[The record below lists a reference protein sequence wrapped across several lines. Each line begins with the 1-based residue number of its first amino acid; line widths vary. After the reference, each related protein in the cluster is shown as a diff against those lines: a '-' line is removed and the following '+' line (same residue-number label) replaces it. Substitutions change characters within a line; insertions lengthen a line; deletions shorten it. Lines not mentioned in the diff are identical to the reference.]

1 MQKFIQTVYFLL
13 LSVRKMEQWSINKA
27 VFRLMIC
34 YLLKRKSPLTNGIQ
48 PLIAKTDIN
57 FWTSLWT
64 PIQAIKP
71 GAHSLKFSCV
81 LRVLFIEKKR
91 CGIVWQATDLLV
103 QIQLDGV
110 EAPCPLFFQPHGGK
124 SSEYAC
130 PARLRRRAAPSK
142 VPLIRC
148 RSGLCTRSF
157 PMPDAYPANQCPRRS
172 PRMRKR

>member
-91 CGIVWQATDLLV
+91 CGIVWQATDLMV
-103 QIQLDGV
+103 QIQLDRWNPR
-110 EAPCPLFFQPHGGK
+110 APVFQPHGGK
-124 SSEYAC
+124 SSEYARLI
-130 PARLRRRAAPSK
+130 RLRQRAAPAKAPS
-142 VPLIRC
+142 IRC
-148 RSGLCTRSF
+148 RSGSCTRFF
-157 PMPDAYPANQCPRRS
+157 PMPDASPANQYPHRS
-172 PRMRKR
+172 PRMQKR

>member
-91 CGIVWQATDLLV
+91 CGIVWQATDLMV
-103 QIQLDGV
+103 QIQLDRWNPR
-110 EAPCPLFFQPHGGK
+110 APVFQPHGGK
-124 SSEYAC
+124 SSEYARLT
-130 PARLRRRAAPSK
+130 RLRRRAAPSK

-157 PMPDAYPANQCPRRS
+157 PMPGAYPANQCPRRS

>member
-13 LSVRKMEQWSINKA
+13 FSGRKMEQWSINKT

-34 YLLKRKSPLTNGIQ
+34 YPQKRKRLLTNGLQ
-48 PLIAKTDIN
+48 PLTAKTDKH
-57 FWTSLWT
+57 FWTFLWS
-64 PIQAIKP
+64 PIQTATP
-71 GAHSLKFSCV
+71 GVHSLKFSCV
-81 LRVLFIEKKR
+81 LRVLFMTKL
-91 CGIVWQATDLLV
+91 CGIGLTSNGFVGANPAWRGGSPV
-103 QIQLDGV
+103 PPV
-110 EAPCPLFFQPHGGK
+110 FQPHGGK
-124 SSEYAC
+124 SSEYAR

-172 PRMRKR
+172 PRMWKR

>member
-34 YLLKRKSPLTNGIQ
+34 YLLKRKSPLTNGLQ
-48 PLIAKTDIN
+48 PLTAKSDKTFEHFYERQSKQQN
-57 FWTSLWT
+57 PEYTAWNSAVCSGFSLW
-64 PIQAIKP
+64 QNCAV
-71 GAHSLKFSCV
+71 S
-81 LRVLFIEKKR
+81 
-91 CGIVWQATDLLV
+91 VWQATDLMV

-124 SSEYAC
+124 SSEYAR
-130 PARLRRRAAPSK
+130 PARLCRRAAPSK

-157 PMPDAYPANQCPRRS
+157 PMPNAYPANQCPRRS